1 MQGGR
6 EDVPMTPAAGGI
18 GGMIPPPPQGGAPMP
33 PPPQGGMMPPTMA
46 EQMPMQ
52 EEMPMEEPVSIEQ
65 DAAALAEA
73 VIGRAGGD
81 PQAAVAILDTA
92 AQMIMQTSQEEPM
105 MAAGGGYMKKPK
117 YAANGEY
124 LGEESELLR
133 QMIMDDMQTGRT
145 LSDADIRQGYFDPD
159 TGEMI
164 TDVTAPAE
172 DTLQPLYD
180 YLEGEGDWGPMM
192 SPNIAGR
199 AASKLIQWNQNRL
212 RRQQPE
218 KALTQLGRRVMPA
231 SPMDERVEAH
241 LARMD
246 RDPASFAT
254 DSVRDMFDMAF
265 REARERGDEVFEFM
279 GEMYNTR
286 TAEEE
291 AAMTPEELT
300 AARRRS
306 MDLSKINL
314 DELVR
319 ERQERIR

>member
-6 EDVPMTPAAGGI
+6 EDVPMAPTAGGI
-18 GGMIPPPPQGGAPMP
+18 GGIMPPQGGAPMP
-33 PPPQGGMMPPTMA
+33 PPQGGMPMPPPTQGGAPMPPTMA

-52 EEMPMEEPVSIEQ
+52 EEMPMQEPISIEQ

-92 AQMIMQTSQEEPM
+92 AQMIMQTTQEEPM
-105 MAAGGGYMKKPK
+105 MAAGGGYMKKPR
-117 YAANGEY
+117 YAFAGEY

-133 QMIMDDMQTGRT
+133 QMLMDDMQTGRT
-145 LSDADIRQGYFDPD
+145 LSDADIRQGYFDPG

-164 TDVTAPAE
+164 LDMEE
-172 DTLQPLYD
+172 DSLQPLYD
-180 YLEGEGDWGPMM
+180 ELSKWGTKGKMG
-192 SPNIAGR
+192 AR
-199 AASKLIQWNQNRL
+199 LIEWNQNRL
-212 RRQQPE
+212 GRQAG
-218 KALTQLGRRVMPA
+218 KALPA

-254 DSVRDMFDMAF
+254 DSVSDMFDMAF

-291 AAMTPEELT
+291 AAMDPVQLEK
-300 AARRRS
+300 ARLKALERAKAYRS
-306 MDLSKINL
+306 
-314 DELVR
+314 R
-319 ERQERIR
+319 

>member
-1 MQGGR
+1 
-6 EDVPMTPAAGGI
+6 
-18 GGMIPPPPQGGAPMP
+18 
-33 PPPQGGMMPPTMA
+33 
-46 EQMPMQ
+46 
-52 EEMPMEEPVSIEQ
+52 
-65 DAAALAEA
+65 
-73 VIGRAGGD
+73 
-81 PQAAVAILDTA
+81 
-92 AQMIMQTSQEEPM
+92 
-105 MAAGGGYMKKPK
+105 
-117 YAANGEY
+117 
-124 LGEESELLR
+124 
-133 QMIMDDMQTGRT
+133 MDDMQTGRT

-172 DTLQPLYD
+172 DALQPLYD

-212 RRQQPE
+212 GRQVG
-218 KALTQLGRRVMPA
+218 KALPA

-254 DSVRDMFDMAF
+254 DSVSDMFDMAF

-291 AAMTPEELT
+291 AAMDPVQLEK
-300 AARRRS
+300 ARLKALERAKAYRS
-306 MDLSKINL
+306 
-314 DELVR
+314 R
-319 ERQERIR
+319 

>member
-18 GGMIPPPPQGGAPMP
+18 GGMMPPPPQGGAPMP
-33 PPPQGGMMPPTMA
+33 PQGGAPMPPPQGGMTPTMA
-46 EQMPMQ
+46 EQMPME

-145 LSDADIRQGYFDPD
+145 LSDADM
-159 TGEMI
+159 E
-164 TDVTAPAE
+164 E
-172 DTLQPLYD
+172 DSLQPLYD

-212 RRQQPE
+212 GRQVG
-218 KALTQLGRRVMPA
+218 KALPA

-265 REARERGDEVFEFM
+265 REAREQGEEVFEFM

-291 AAMTPEELT
+291 AAMDPAQLEK
-300 AARRRS
+300 ARLEALERAKAYRS
-306 MDLSKINL
+306 
-314 DELVR
+314 R
-319 ERQERIR
+319 

>member
-6 EDVPMTPAAGGI
+6 EDVPMAPTAGGI
-18 GGMIPPPPQGGAPMP
+18 GGMMPPQGGAPMPPPQGGAPMP
-33 PPPQGGMMPPTMA
+33 PSQGGMPSTMA

-92 AQMIMQTSQEEPM
+92 AQMIMQTTQEEPM
-105 MAAGGGYMKKPK
+105 MAAGGGYMKKPR

-124 LGEESELLR
+124 LGEESDLLR
-133 QMIMDDMQTGRT
+133 QMIMDDMQTSVDKTRVDANLEQLAKLLAQANAQQGRT
-145 LSDADIRQGYFDPD
+145 ISDKDLEFHKQMLMDSMTEANM
-159 TGEMI
+159 E
-164 TDVTAPAE
+164 E
-172 DTLQPLYD
+172 DSLQPLYD
-180 YLEGEGDWGPMM
+180 ELSKWGTKGKMG
-192 SPNIAGR
+192 AR
-199 AASKLIQWNQNRL
+199 LIEWNQNRL
-212 RRQQPE
+212 GRQAG
-218 KALTQLGRRVMPA
+218 KALPA

-254 DSVRDMFDMAF
+254 DSVSDMFDMAF
-265 REARERGDEVFEFM
+265 REAREQGEEVFEFM

-291 AAMTPEELT
+291 AAMDPAQLEK
-300 AARRRS
+300 ARLEALERAKAYRS
-306 MDLSKINL
+306 
-314 DELVR
+314 R
-319 ERQERIR
+319 

>member
-1 MQGGR
+1 MANGLEDLTSIMMQGGR

-18 GGMIPPPPQGGAPMP
+18 GGMMAPPPQGGAPMP

-145 LSDADIRQGYFDPD
+145 LSDAVI
-159 TGEMI
+159 E
-164 TDVTAPAE
+164 E
-172 DTLQPLYD
+172 DSLQPLYD

-199 AASKLIQWNQNRL
+199 AASKLNQWNQNRL

-218 KALTQLGRRVMPA
+218 KALPA

-254 DSVRDMFDMAF
+254 DSVRDMFDSAF

-291 AAMTPEELT
+291 AAMDPAQLEK
-300 AARRRS
+300 ARLEALERAKAYRS
-306 MDLSKINL
+306 
-314 DELVR
+314 R
-319 ERQERIR
+319 

>member
-1 MQGGR
+1 MANGIQDLTSIMMQGGR
-6 EDVPMTPAAGGI
+6 EDVPMAPTAGGI
-18 GGMIPPPPQGGAPMP
+18 GGIMPPQGGAPMP
-33 PPPQGGMMPPTMA
+33 PPQGGMPMPPPTQGGAPMPPTMA

-52 EEMPMEEPVSIEQ
+52 EEMPMQEPISIEQ

-92 AQMIMQTSQEEPM
+92 AQMIMQTTQEEPM

-117 YAANGEY
+117 YAFAGEY
-124 LGEESELLR
+124 LGEENDLLR
-133 QMIMDDMQTGRT
+133 QMLMDDMQT
-145 LSDADIRQGYFDPD
+145 SN
-159 TGEMI
+159 
-164 TDVTAPAE
+164 AE
-172 DTLQPLYD
+172 VEEDSLQPLYD
-180 YLEGEGDWGPMM
+180 ELSKWGTKGKMG
-192 SPNIAGR
+192 AR
-199 AASKLIQWNQNRL
+199 LIEWNQNRL
-212 RRQQPE
+212 GRQAG
-218 KALTQLGRRVMPA
+218 KALPA

-254 DSVRDMFDMAF
+254 DSVSDMFDMAF

-291 AAMTPEELT
+291 AAMDPAQLEK
-300 AARRRS
+300 ARLEALERAKAYRS
-306 MDLSKINL
+306 
-314 DELVR
+314 R
-319 ERQERIR
+319 

>member
-1 MQGGR
+1 MANGIQDLTSIMMQGGR

-18 GGMIPPPPQGGAPMP
+18 GGMMPPPPQGGAPMP
-33 PPPQGGMMPPTMA
+33 PQGGAPMPPPQGGMTPTMA
-46 EQMPMQ
+46 EQMPME

-145 LSDADIRQGYFDPD
+145 LSDADM
-159 TGEMI
+159 E
-164 TDVTAPAE
+164 E
-172 DTLQPLYD
+172 DSLQPLYD

-212 RRQQPE
+212 GRQVG
-218 KALTQLGRRVMPA
+218 KALPA

-265 REARERGDEVFEFM
+265 REAREQGEEVFEFM

-291 AAMTPEELT
+291 AAMDPAQLEK
-300 AARRRS
+300 ARLEALERAKAYRS
-306 MDLSKINL
+306 
-314 DELVR
+314 R
-319 ERQERIR
+319 